1 MRPSGDLAILQR
13 TIQQTRRSPFAGLK
27 RILYATPIRCL
38 NCFHTRLG
46 EADKIVARWVMSL
59 HRPPPSSAYTV
70 FGLQTEAE
78 PIAAGLHVV
87 ATPIG
92 NLRDI
97 SLRALSTLSAADL
110 ILAEDTRVTRVLLAH
125 YGITTPLWA
134 YHEHNAAEMRPKV
147 MALLEKGQALALVSD
162 AGTPLVSDP
171 GYKLVEGAIESG
183 FAVTAIPGASAVL
196 TALVV
201 AGLPTDRFFFEGFLP
216 NKSSARQTRLSE
228 LASIPGTLV
237 FFESP
242 HRLQA
247 MLTDAAHILGNRQ
260 AAVARELT
268 KFFETVRR
276 GSLTELAAGYENEPT
291 PKGEIVVLIGPPS
304 DEQKPDNEAAVD
316 QLLIQR
322 MAQRSLKDAASLVA
336 EETGIPRRIVY
347 ARAIAL
353 ARQSDDEK

>member
-1 MRPSGDLAILQR
+1 MNSPSAP
-13 TIQQTRRSPFAGLK
+13 S
-27 RILYATPIRCL
+27 
-38 NCFHTRLG
+38 
-46 EADKIVARWVMSL
+46 
-59 HRPPPSSAYTV
+59 SSAYTV
-70 FGLQTEAE
+70 FGLQSEAE
-78 PIAAGLHVV
+78 PIAPGLHVV

-97 SLRALSTLSAADL
+97 SLRALATLSAADL

-147 MALLEKGQALALVSD
+147 LKLLEKGQALALVSD

-171 GYKLVEGAIESG
+171 GYKLVEGAIENG
-183 FAVTAIPGASAVL
+183 YAVTAIPGASAIL

-228 LASIPGTLV
+228 LAAIPGTLV

-247 MLTDAAHILGNRQ
+247 MLKDASHILGNRQ

-276 GSLTELAAGYENEPT
+276 GPLSDLIALYENEPT
-291 PKGEIVVLIGPPS
+291 PKGEIVVLIGPADAEKKTQS
-304 DEQKPDNEAAVD
+304 DDAVD
-316 QLLIQR
+316 QLLLR
-322 MAQRSLKDAASLVA
+322 HMAQLSLKDAASVVA

-347 ARAIAL
+347 ARAVAL
-353 ARQSDDEK
+353 VRSAHDQD

>member
-1 MRPSGDLAILQR
+1 
-13 TIQQTRRSPFAGLK
+13 
-27 RILYATPIRCL
+27 
-38 NCFHTRLG
+38 
-46 EADKIVARWVMSL
+46 
-59 HRPPPSSAYTV
+59 
-70 FGLQTEAE
+70 
-78 PIAAGLHVV
+78 
-87 ATPIG
+87 
-92 NLRDI
+92 
-97 SLRALSTLSAADL
+97 
-110 ILAEDTRVTRVLLAH
+110 
-125 YGITTPLWA
+125 
-134 YHEHNAAEMRPKV
+134 
-147 MALLEKGQALALVSD
+147 
-162 AGTPLVSDP
+162 
-171 GYKLVEGAIESG
+171 
-183 FAVTAIPGASAVL
+183 
-196 TALVV
+196 
-201 AGLPTDRFFFEGFLP
+201 
-216 NKSSARQTRLSE
+216 
-228 LASIPGTLV
+228 
-237 FFESP
+237 
-242 HRLQA
+242 

>member
-1 MRPSGDLAILQR
+1 MNSPSAP
-13 TIQQTRRSPFAGLK
+13 S
-27 RILYATPIRCL
+27 
-38 NCFHTRLG
+38 
-46 EADKIVARWVMSL
+46 
-59 HRPPPSSAYTV
+59 SSAYTV
-70 FGLQTEAE
+70 FGLQSEAE
-78 PIAAGLHVV
+78 PIAPGLHVV

-97 SLRALSTLSAADL
+97 SLRALATLSAADL

-147 MALLEKGQALALVSD
+147 LKLLEKGQALALVSD

-171 GYKLVEGAIESG
+171 GYKLVEGAIENG
-183 FAVTAIPGASAVL
+183 YAVTAIPGASAIL

-247 MLTDAAHILGNRQ
+247 MLKDASHILGNRP

-276 GSLTELAAGYENEPT
+276 GRLSDLVALYEKEAT
-291 PKGEIVVLIGPPS
+291 PKGEIVVLIGPPDAEQQSHS
-304 DEQKPDNEAAVD
+304 DDAVD
-316 QLLIQR
+316 QLLLR
-322 MAQRSLKDAASLVA
+322 HMAQLSLKDAASVVA

-347 ARAIAL
+347 ARAVAL
-353 ARQSDDEK
+353 ARSVHDQD

>member
-1 MRPSGDLAILQR
+1 M
-13 TIQQTRRSPFAGLK
+13 
-27 RILYATPIRCL
+27 
-38 NCFHTRLG
+38 
-46 EADKIVARWVMSL
+46 ARWLMNS
-59 HRPPPSSAYTV
+59 PASPSSTSYTV

-78 PIAAGLHVV
+78 PIAPGLHVV

-97 SLRALSTLSAADL
+97 SLRALATLSAADL
-110 ILAEDTRVTRVLLAH
+110 ILAEDTRVTRILLAH
-125 YGITTPLWA
+125 YGITTPLAA

-147 MALLEKGQALALVSD
+147 LKLLEKGQALALVSD

-171 GYKLVEGAIESG
+171 GYKLVEGAIEHG
-183 FAVTAIPGASAVL
+183 YAVTAIPGASAIL

-228 LASIPGTLV
+228 LTTIPGTLV

-247 MLTDAAHILGNRQ
+247 MLGDARHILGDRP

-276 GSLTELAAGYENEPT
+276 GPLSDLFEIYENEPT
-291 PKGEIVVLIGPPS
+291 PKGEIVVLIGPPGA
-304 DEQKPDNEAAVD
+304 DDKPKDEAAVD
-316 QLLIQR
+316 QLLTER
-322 MAQRSLKDAASLVA
+322 MAQLSIKDAASVVA

-347 ARAIAL
+347 ARAVAL
-353 ARQSDDEK
+353 AGKSDAKNR